1 MNKIK
6 IEMFQNAYSNFY
18 SLCYHY
24 CDVYKMDKKIEIK
37 KLYIILKICTHFG
50 IQFNDLSFLIYSIH
64 EEEFH
69 FLLYDFDMQDKIYR
83 FRLFH

>member
-50 IQFNDLSFLIYSIH
+50 IQFTFG
-64 EEEFH
+64 
-69 FLLYDFDMQDKIYR
+69 KITQIFNKR
-83 FRLFH
+83 FIF

>member
-50 IQFNDLSFLIYSIH
+50 IQFTFKVHRKSVNSNKKRKINPKGGS
-64 EEEFH
+64 EF
-69 FLLYDFDMQDKIYR
+69 F
-83 FRLFH
+83 

>member
-50 IQFNDLSFLIYSIH
+50 IQFKYVNIKNKQFKKFEY
-64 EEEFH
+64 
-69 FLLYDFDMQDKIYR
+69 
-83 FRLFH
+83 

>member
-50 IQFNDLSFLIYSIH
+50 IQFILRPLGIEETVKKNMQIFIFLKKRI
-64 EEEFH
+64 
-69 FLLYDFDMQDKIYR
+69 KINKN
-83 FRLFH
+83 

>member
-50 IQFNDLSFLIYSIH
+50 IQFNLIFKNRICKKKA
-64 EEEFH
+64 
-69 FLLYDFDMQDKIYR
+69 L
-83 FRLFH
+83 